1 MPPDIVWKN
10 RPVRASLAQMESSLH
25 QSVGRIVASN
35 SLPPS
40 RLDQSSLE
48 VPPRKKRDKRDVL
61 APERLLGAFEAIDN
75 RNHFE
80 DVTVTF
86 SDCLNRLH
94 CGASLGGDV
103 IQKDDLRPV
112 FERAFNHRLRSVI
125 LRLVAYE
132 KPTYWPF
139 RPAPNAYRGTD
150 RNGSHCQSAINR
162 PLSSAIISNNKSAIS
177 PPPSGLRVVGFILK

>member
-1 MPPDIVWKN
+1 MRVDVPRGSAGRRRSSSSLWCRRRPDLTTMPPDIVWKN

-75 RNHFE
+75 RN
-80 DVTVTF
+80 
-86 SDCLNRLH
+86 
-94 CGASLGGDV
+94 
-103 IQKDDLRPV
+103 
-112 FERAFNHRLRSVI
+112 
-125 LRLVAYE
+125 
-132 KPTYWPF
+132 
-139 RPAPNAYRGTD
+139 
-150 RNGSHCQSAINR
+150 
-162 PLSSAIISNNKSAIS
+162 
-177 PPPSGLRVVGFILK
+177 